1 MSKDTNPA
9 LAEHTVPDAP
19 AAPVSQ
25 AVQTIPPAQAAVEIP
40 QFASPTQEARYH
52 ILQYLTK
59 NRGIPQR
66 CSAIVQAVRE
76 RNASI
81 SRNAIDTALYE
92 LTSRRQLLIK
102 ISRGVYQLNTV
113 TASND
118 TPQEFM
124 QLSAPAAEATSAL
137 DALEMALSC
146 INSFQI
152 TVKIADIDE
161 IFLRKYQ
168 ILIDT
173 KQFLLT
179 QMDEINNLDS
189 GTKEPDNRV
198 RPTQNVH
205 EVKHDGQKSIDKTS

>member
-9 LAEHTVPDAP
+9 LAEHSVPDAP

-124 QLSAPAAEATSAL
+124 QLSAPAVEATSAL

-146 INSFQI
+146 INS
-152 TVKIADIDE
+152 
-161 IFLRKYQ
+161 YQ
-168 ILIDT
+168 S
-173 KQFLLT
+173 K
-179 QMDEINNLDS
+179 NS
-189 GTKEPDNRV
+189 
-198 RPTQNVH
+198 
-205 EVKHDGQKSIDKTS
+205 

>member
-1 MSKDTNPA
+1 MRNATKPSP
-9 LAEHTVPDAP
+9 AEHTVPDVP
-19 AAPVSQ
+19 EAPVSQ
-25 AVQTIPPAQAAVEIP
+25 AAQTTHSAQAAVQLP
-40 QFASPTQEARYH
+40 QFDFPTQEARYH
-52 ILQYLTK
+52 ILQFLSE
-59 NRGIPQR
+59 NREMPQR
-66 CSAIVQAVRE
+66 CSAIVQAVKE

-102 ISRGVYQLNTV
+102 ISRGVYQLNNV
-113 TASND
+113 TASSD
-118 TPQEFM
+118 IPQEFM
-124 QLSAPAAEATSAL
+124 QPPVPAVEATSAL
-137 DALEMALSC
+137 DALEMALTC

-161 IFLRKYQ
+161 VFLRKYQ

-173 KQFLLT
+173 KQFLLA

-205 EVKHDGQKSIDKTS
+205 EVKHDGQKSIDKTG

>member
-1 MSKDTNPA
+1 M
-9 LAEHTVPDAP
+9 
-19 AAPVSQ
+19 
-25 AVQTIPPAQAAVEIP
+25 
-40 QFASPTQEARYH
+40 
-52 ILQYLTK
+52 
-59 NRGIPQR
+59 
-66 CSAIVQAVRE
+66 QAVRE

-124 QLSAPAAEATSAL
+124 QLSAPAVEATSAL

-146 INSFQI
+146 INSYQI

-189 GTKEPDNRV
+189 GTKEPDNGV

>member
-1 MSKDTNPA
+1 
-9 LAEHTVPDAP
+9 
-19 AAPVSQ
+19 
-25 AVQTIPPAQAAVEIP
+25 
-40 QFASPTQEARYH
+40 
-52 ILQYLTK
+52 
-59 NRGIPQR
+59 
-66 CSAIVQAVRE
+66 
-76 RNASI
+76 
-81 SRNAIDTALYE
+81 
-92 LTSRRQLLIK
+92 
-102 ISRGVYQLNTV
+102 
-113 TASND
+113 
-118 TPQEFM
+118 M

>member
-9 LAEHTVPDAP
+9 LAEHSVPDAP

-92 LTSRRQLLIK
+92 LTSRRQLLINCLL
-102 ISRGVYQLNTV
+102 Y
-113 TASND
+113 
-118 TPQEFM
+118 
-124 QLSAPAAEATSAL
+124 TSPSPR
-137 DALEMALSC
+137 D
-146 INSFQI
+146 
-152 TVKIADIDE
+152 
-161 IFLRKYQ
+161 
-168 ILIDT
+168 
-173 KQFLLT
+173 
-179 QMDEINNLDS
+179 
-189 GTKEPDNRV
+189 
-198 RPTQNVH
+198 
-205 EVKHDGQKSIDKTS
+205 

>member
-9 LAEHTVPDAP
+9 LAEHSVPDAP

-92 LTSRRQLLIK
+92 LTSRRQLLK
-102 ISRGVYQLNTV
+102 DFTWGISAQHCHCFKRYSSRVHAAFSSRRRG
-113 TASND
+113 
-118 TPQEFM
+118 
-124 QLSAPAAEATSAL
+124 
-137 DALEMALSC
+137 
-146 INSFQI
+146 
-152 TVKIADIDE
+152 DIR
-161 IFLRKYQ
+161 IGRFGNGPFLY
-168 ILIDT
+168 
-173 KQFLLT
+173 
-179 QMDEINNLDS
+179 
-189 GTKEPDNRV
+189 
-198 RPTQNVH
+198 
-205 EVKHDGQKSIDKTS
+205 

>member
-1 MSKDTNPA
+1 
-9 LAEHTVPDAP
+9 
-19 AAPVSQ
+19 
-25 AVQTIPPAQAAVEIP
+25 
-40 QFASPTQEARYH
+40 
-52 ILQYLTK
+52 
-59 NRGIPQR
+59 
-66 CSAIVQAVRE
+66 
-76 RNASI
+76 
-81 SRNAIDTALYE
+81 
-92 LTSRRQLLIK
+92 
-102 ISRGVYQLNTV
+102 
-113 TASND
+113 
-118 TPQEFM
+118 M
-124 QLSAPAAEATSAL
+124 QLSAPAVEATSAL

-146 INSFQI
+146 INSYQI

-205 EVKHDGQKSIDKTS
+205 EVKYDGQKSIDKTR